1 MSEQGYGSLTNAELI
16 SERRRAFW
24 GQALANLFD
33 FYDLS
38 LILSLGAII
47 SLVFLPKSIP
57 PLVAFLTILIGY
69 AVSSVARPIGAAIFG
84 NFSDKVGRKNSIFI
98 TAMGFGI
105 LGVIFTVMP
114 TYGQIGIAAYGLFL
128 ILRFILGIFAG
139 GEVAGGLPL
148 AMEWYEKRKR
158 GYISGAIYAVQ
169 GIGTAF
175 AGIPVLVLTIVLGEH
190 AMVAYGWRI
199 VYLTG
204 AAPIF
209 FALYVRFFVK
219 DSGVAAEGRKKL
231 KEIKKSAIGEL
242 FRQKEYRKR
251 FFQAMLVSTGGFL
264 AAFTA
269 LPYTLTILESTTSKF
284 SHIPATAL
292 YIIGVV
298 GGLMLIPWGW
308 SILSQRVGRRK
319 LGMIGG
325 VITTLLG
332 ILGFYLLYRSSLIGN
347 FYLAALAS
355 IFLLFLGEHNWGMIA
370 AYLSER
376 FPTYIRSVGSGFG
389 YSAGLFISAW
399 TAIYLL
405 ILLKPL
411 RPFEGSSD
419 WLAAGILLTLGGI
432 LWIIGFYLGP
442 ETREVNLQ
450 NA

>member
-1 MSEQGYGSLTNAELI
+1 MGEQKVKPLTDIEII

-57 PLVAFLTILIGY
+57 PLIAFLTILVGY

-98 TAMGFGI
+98 TAMAFGI
-105 LGVIFTVMP
+105 IGVIFAILP
-114 TYGQIGIAAYGLFL
+114 TYAQIGIAAYVIFL
-128 ILRFILGIFAG
+128 ILRFTLGIFAG

-148 AMEWYEKRKR
+148 AMEWYDKNKR

-175 AGIPVLVLTIVLGEH
+175 AGVPVLILTIVLGLH
-190 AMVAYGWRI
+190 GMVAYGWRL
-199 VYLTG
+199 VYLTA
-204 AAPIF
+204 AAPVFLAI
-209 FALYVRFFVK
+209 YVRYFVR
-219 DSGVAAEGRKKL
+219 DSDIAVIGRKKL
-231 KEIKKSAIGEL
+231 AEKKRTPIGEL
-242 FRQKEYRKR
+242 FKNKDYRNR
-251 FFQAMLVSTGGFL
+251 FFQAMLISTAGFL

-269 LPYTLTILESTTSKF
+269 LPYILTILEAKGSKF
-284 SHIPATAL
+284 GHIPAVSL

-308 SILSQRVGRRK
+308 STLSQRVGRRK
-319 LGMIGG
+319 LGIIGG
-325 VITTLLG
+325 VITTIFG
-332 ILGFYLLYRSSLIGN
+332 VVGFYLLYKSSLFGN

-355 IFLLFLGEHNWGMIA
+355 IFVLFLGEHNWGMMA

-376 FPTYIRSVGSGFG
+376 FPTHIRSVGAGFG
-389 YSAGLFISAW
+389 YSAGLFFSAW
-399 TAIYLL
+399 TAIYILLL
-405 ILLKPL
+405 IAPLKSI
-411 RPFEGSSD
+411 EGSSD
-419 WLAAGILLTLGGI
+419 WLAAGLLLTVGGI
-432 LWIIGFYLGP
+432 LWILGFYLGP
-442 ETREVNLQ
+442 ETKDVDMQ
-450 NA
+450 SI

>member
-1 MSEQGYGSLTNAELI
+1 MDIRS
-16 SERRRAFW
+16 FV
-24 GQALANLFD
+24 
-33 FYDLS
+33 LS
-38 LILSLGAII
+38 
-47 SLVFLPKSIP
+47 
-57 PLVAFLTILIGY
+57 
-69 AVSSVARPIGAAIFG
+69 
-84 NFSDKVGRKNSIFI
+84 
-98 TAMGFGI
+98 
-105 LGVIFTVMP
+105 
-114 TYGQIGIAAYGLFL
+114 
-128 ILRFILGIFAG
+128 
-139 GEVAGGLPL
+139 
-148 AMEWYEKRKR
+148 KR